1 MVGARAC
8 APGQTLSD
16 ASGRGSAPHLLYG
29 FLTTEANAVVK
40 GDAGYPDDRRGARCM
55 GARRG
60 RRRGRYNRYWM
71 MRSRS

>member
-16 ASGRGSAPHLLYG
+16 PSGRGSAPHLLYG

-40 GDAGYPDDRRGARCM
+40 GDAGYPDDRRGSRCM

-60 RRRGRYNRYWM
+60 RRRGRYNAIG
-71 MRSRS
+71 